1 MLLLQVQPDEELR
14 QLIGDR
20 IRIHRGHAKMTQQQL
35 ANAIGGVDK
44 TQISKWEH
52 GHAAPTTLQLLHL
65 AVALGRR
72 PEVFVDGLVQ
82 PTWELIALGLPED
95 AKTIVFDLANYLK
108 ERGPRLRGETGEVTK
123 GA

>member
-1 MLLLQVQPDEELR
+1 MLLLQVDDKQLR
-14 QLIGDR
+14 SGIGDR
-20 IRIHRGHAKMTQQQL
+20 IRMYRGHAKLTQAQL
-35 ANAIGGVDK
+35 AHAIDVDK
-44 TQISKWEH
+44 TLISKWEH

-65 AVALGRR
+65 SVALGRR
-72 PEVFVDGLVQ
+72 PEIFVEGLVQ

-108 ERGPRLRGETGEVTK
+108 ERGPRLRGETDEVTR